1 MTVTHE
7 EFVALLPE
15 NQRQFSS
22 ELIQELS
29 KIPEISVY
37 HTDANGGDFR
47 VRIGDEGR
55 VLFTMYWQSRNEAYF
70 CRCFVETQYL
80 AAQEGLFE
88 ISLEPDYQPQI
99 SSFKFKPNYVNT
111 ISVLTS
117 LVKETVK
124 RYHFLIQ
131 KKSTQ

>member
-47 VRIGDEGR
+47 VKIGDEGR
-55 VLFTMYWQSRNEAYF
+55 VLFTMYWQSRNKAYF

>member
-1 MTVTHE
+1 MTHE
-7 EFVALLPE
+7 EFVALLPD

-22 ELIQELS
+22 ELIHELS

-37 HTDANGGDFR
+37 HTDTNAGDLR
-47 VRIGDEGR
+47 VRVGNDGR

-80 AAQEGLFE
+80 AAQDGLFD
-88 ISLEPDYQPQI
+88 ISLEPEYQQQI

-111 ISVLTS
+111 ISVLPG
-117 LVKETVK
+117 LIQETVK
-124 RYHFLIQ
+124 RYHFLNQ
-131 KKSTQ
+131 HKATQ

>member
-47 VRIGDEGR
+47 VKIGDEGR

>member
-1 MTVTHE
+1 MTHE

-47 VRIGDEGR
+47 VKIGDEGR

>member
-1 MTVTHE
+1 MTHE

>member
-1 MTVTHE
+1 MTHE
-7 EFVALLPE
+7 EFVAHLPE

-22 ELIQELS
+22 ELIQEMS

-37 HTDANGGDFR
+37 HTDANGGDLR
-47 VRIGDEGR
+47 VRIGNDGR

-80 AAQEGLFE
+80 AALDGLFE

-111 ISVLTS
+111 ISDLTG
-117 LVKETVK
+117 LIQETVK
-124 RYHFLIQ
+124 RYHFLSQ
-131 KKSTQ
+131 HKATQ